1 MKHEIPI
8 LPLAWKRLA
17 YLHDAMHYLRSCAAS
32 KHVNIDVAL
41 VRHGF
46 PWCFSHRR
54 RRRRGPLLV
63 GRFVGAAR
71 LKEPPALHGKEIW
84 LREQDFAK
92 WYPQQLSINAISRYD
107 CIHMQTELILPLST
121 PPTTSLHPLTRPLSP
136 HESVSFYEYTL
147 LTHVQE
153 NGRLLMAR
161 IKDCTT
167 LPYARPR

>member
-1 MKHEIPI
+1 MATFWLSKWPVGE
-8 LPLAWKRLA
+8 
-17 YLHDAMHYLRSCAAS
+17 YLHDAMHYPRSCAAS
-32 KHVNIDVAL
+32 KHVNVDVAL

-46 PWCFSHRR
+46 PWCVSHRR

-84 LREQDFAK
+84 LKEQDFAK
-92 WYPQQLSINAISRYD
+92 GYPQQLSINAISSYD
-107 CIHMQTELILPLST
+107 CIHVQTELILHLST
-121 PPTTSLHPLTRPLSP
+121 PPTTSLHPLTRRLSP

-147 LTHVQE
+147 LTRVQE
-153 NGRLLMAR
+153 NGPLLMAL

-167 LPYARPR
+167 LPYARRR